1 VGIAVSGTG
10 PSEMRAVEDWT
21 APGIFEVA
29 PGIHRIPLPLPND
42 ALRAVNVYALDGGSD
57 GCVLVDSGW
66 ALDLARERLEQGLDA
81 IGRGLGDVSRF
92 LVTHA
97 HRDHYTLGVV
107 LRRTFGTRLA
117 LGLGEQP
124 NLERILASRVG
135 ESAVGGMEDAMVRWG
150 AQPVLTQ
157 WRELYGEADRAR
169 NRADF
174 EEPDEWLTGGAD
186 LEVGKRT
193 LRVLPTPGHTRG
205 HVVFLDATES
215 LLFSGDHVLPHIT
228 PSIGFEP
235 APVADALGSYLRS
248 LRLLLDHPDAVML
261 PAHGAPGGSVH
272 VRVHELLAHHEARLA
287 ATREAVAAGA
297 GTAYEAAQRLGWTRR
312 AKHFDTLDVFNRLL
326 ATGETAAHLEV
337 LVGRGVL
344 GADRSGHVTGY
355 ALADDAVGG
364 QGGSA
369 G

>member
-1 VGIAVSGTG
+1 MGNAGAGID
-10 PSEMRAVEDWT
+10 PVEDWT
-21 APGIFEVA
+21 APGVFEVA
-29 PGIHRIPLPLPND
+29 PGVHRIPLPLPND
-42 ALRAVNVYALDGGSD
+42 ALRAVNVYALDGGPD

-66 ALDLARERLEQGLDA
+66 ALDLARERLEEGLAA
-81 IGRGLGDVSRF
+81 IGRGLGDISRF

-124 NLERILASRVG
+124 NLERIIESRTG
-135 ESAVGGMEDAMVRWG
+135 ESAAGGMEDAMVRWG
-150 AQPVLTQ
+150 AQPVLDQ
-157 WRELYGEADRAR
+157 WRELYGEADRAK
-169 NRADF
+169 NRADY
-174 EEPDEWLTGGAD
+174 EAPDDWLVGGAD

-205 HVVFLDATES
+205 HVVFLDSTES

-235 APVADALGSYLRS
+235 APVAAALGDYLRS
-248 LRLLLDHPDAVML
+248 LRLLLGHPDAVML

-272 VRVHELLAHHEARLA
+272 ARVHELLAHHEARLA
-287 ATREAVAAGA
+287 ATREAVADGA
-297 GTAYEAAQRLGWTRR
+297 GTAYETAQRLGWTRR

-337 LVGRGVL
+337 LVDRGVL
-344 GADRSGHVTGY
+344 RAERGGPVTGY
-355 ALADDAVGG
+355 AI
-364 QGGSA
+364 GSA
-369 G
+369 DG

>member
-1 VGIAVSGTG
+1 VGIAESGTEVG
-10 PSEMRAVEDWT
+10 QDWT
-21 APGIFEVA
+21 SAGAFEVA
-29 PGIHRIPLPLPND
+29 PGVHRIPLPLPND
-42 ALRAVNVYALDGGSD
+42 ALRAVNVYVLDGGPD
-57 GCVLVDSGW
+57 GCVLIDSGW
-66 ALDLARERLEQGLDA
+66 ALDVARDRLEQALDG
-81 IGRGLGDVSRF
+81 IGRGLGDISRF

-97 HRDHYTLGVV
+97 HRDHYTLGVA

-124 NLERILASRVG
+124 NLDRILNDPFERTP
-135 ESAVGGMEDAMVRWG
+135 GGMEDAMLRWG
-150 AQPVLTQ
+150 ASSVLAA
-157 WRELYGEADRAR
+157 WREVYGEADRAR

-174 EEPDEWLTGGAD
+174 EAPDEWLGGAD
-186 LEVGKRT
+186 VEVGKRT

-205 HVVFLDATES
+205 HVVFLDETES

-235 APVADALGSYLRS
+235 APVPGALEDYLRS

-261 PAHGAPGGSVH
+261 PAHGTPGGGVH
-272 VRVHELLAHHEARLA
+272 ARVHELLAHHESRLA
-287 ATREAVAAGA
+287 ATRTAVADGA
-297 GTAYEAAQRLGWTRR
+297 GTAFETARRLGWTRR

-337 LVGRGVL
+337 LVTRGVL
-344 GADRSGHVTGY
+344 TAARSGPVTGY
-355 ALADDAVGG
+355 ALAGG
-364 QGGSA
+364 GDGA